1 MALIM
6 TDILGA
12 VRRGLYATRSMRKP
26 MSTVT
31 SSVKGMAIYS
41 GIHVTA
47 YIIMRPAHMKTSPCA
62 KLIRR
67 SMP

>member
-47 YIIMRPAHMKTSPCA
+47 YIIMRPAHM
-62 KLIRR
+62 
-67 SMP
+67 